1 MGRRRLRPRAARK
14 RLPPVGG
21 IVAPPAKIRLTFSE
35 AVEPKFSALALS
47 GPGGAVPRGRAGVA
61 PGDARALVVK
71 VGGTLAPGG
80 YTVKWR
86 AVSVDSHRTPGDFDF
101 TVK

>member
-1 MGRRRLRPRAARK
+1 MLGPAPLAPTRGSKAPP
-14 RLPPVGG
+14 PPVDG

-35 AVEPKFSALALS
+35 AVEPKFSALTLS
-47 GPGGAVPRGRAGVA
+47 GPGGAVPLGRAGV
-61 PGDARALVVK
+61 
-71 VGGTLAPGG
+71 APGG

-86 AVSVDSHRTPGDFDF
+86 AVSLDSHQTQGDFDF